1 MIKAQQI
8 LESISKVLRLDERN
22 MYDTEGVDYWIKEKF
37 YVVDEPIQKWL
48 ETRLRKY
55 VINDFPDV
63 KVIDHS
69 FTSPV
74 RRLPDWVEQ
83 AIQNGEEVVY
93 FDAGTREVRELKD
106 QISHVIDYFEYMLAN
121 YNEID
126 PRLRVRNLLDISVP
140 DAIRKSEEWTR
151 WMNKR
156 EFGNEE
162 GGYEEVLRVGNYKW
176 LRLLSTAQ
184 LNYEGKEM
192 QHCVGSYAHNVS
204 SRSCEIFSL
213 RDSND
218 EPHVTIEYRPSS
230 DEVNQIKG
238 KQNKAPIEK
247 YWDATI
253 QFLQFGAKKG
263 WFKKFKELE
272 NVGAVLHNGEVYPED
287 EAPEEYQLTKGLADA
302 VKRRDKNRVL
312 ELLKRGASVDAIV
325 SDQDETILMVASVW
339 YGNTEII
346 DIILDGHP
354 NLEAEDDNG
363 NTAIFYANDADV
375 AEKLRKAGA
384 NLHHKNKR
392 GNTAFTNL
400 SPVLSS
406 VYSSSIDEDLLKF
419 FLRHGFDIDEKDG
432 SGNTLLYNTL
442 SRNSIETANIL
453 VKYGADVDF
462 VGNNG
467 ETLLQK
473 NSSLV
478 MSSEGSP
485 PVLEF
490 LVTRGADPNTPIEY
504 DGTILIA
511 RLTRGDHFTAHL
523 LLDRGADPNVVDTY
537 NRTPLYHAI
546 SKCGRGIGMGGEQA
560 VVDIV
565 EHLIKRGADV
575 NKKSST
581 SPDYSP
587 LRVCF
592 ECGYA
597 TVAEIL
603 LKNGANPFLDWT
615 SPYAAALGT
624 GKKAEEFVRL
634 LLDYEVDLTVKDQ
647 EGWSGL
653 DYIEYHG
660 TEKMKDMARSS
671 TEENR

>member
-1 MIKAQQI
+1 MITAHHI
-8 LESISKVLRLDERN
+8 LESISQIFRLDERN
-22 MYDTEGVDYWIKEKF
+22 MYDTEAVDYWIKQKF
-37 YVVDEPIQKWL
+37 YVVDKSIQDWL

-55 VINDFPDV
+55 IINDFPDV
-63 KVIDHS
+63 RIIDHS
-69 FTSPV
+69 FTSPI

-83 AIQNGEEVVY
+83 AVNRGEEVVY
-93 FDAGTREVRELKD
+93 FEAGTREVRELQD

-151 WMNKR
+151 WMNKK

-162 GGYEEVLRVGNYKW
+162 GGYEEVLKIGGYKW
-176 LRLLSTAQ
+176 LRLLSAAQ

-192 QHCVGSYAHNVS
+192 QHCVGSYAHTVAS
-204 SRSCEIFSL
+204 QSCEIFSL

-218 EPHVTIEYRPSS
+218 EPHVTIEYRPSH
-230 DEVNQIKG
+230 DEVYQIKG
-238 KQNKAPIEK
+238 KQNKAPVEK

-253 QFLQFGAKKG
+253 QFLQLGVKKG

-272 NVGAVLHNGEVYPED
+272 NVGAILYDGEIYSEQD
-287 EAPEEYQLTKGLADA
+287 APEEYQLTQGLVDA
-302 VKRRDKNRVL
+302 VKKRDRKRVL
-312 ELLKRGASVDAIV
+312 ELIEMGADVNTVV
-325 SDQDETILMVASVW
+325 SFQDETLLMVVTSWGDPKILEKV
-339 YGNTEII
+339 
-346 DIILDGHP
+346 LDGNP
-354 NLEAEDDNG
+354 DLEAEDYHG
-363 NTAIFYANDADV
+363 NTALFFVTSADV
-375 AEKLRKAGA
+375 AEMLLRAGA
-384 NLHHKNKR
+384 KLNHKNKR
-392 GNTAFTNL
+392 GS
-400 SPVLSS
+400 SPFAGIMTSYDFDDS
-406 VYSSSIDEDLLKF
+406 EDLVKIFLKY
-419 FLRHGFDIDEKDG
+419 GSKVDEKDG
-432 SGNTLLYNTL
+432 YGNTAFYNAVSHSNL
-442 SRNSIETANIL
+442 KMARVL
-453 VKYGADVDF
+453 VERGADVDAI
-462 VGNNG
+462 GNNG

-490 LVTRGADPNTPIEY
+490 LVTRGANPNTPIDY

-523 LLDRGADPNVVDTY
+523 LLDRGADPNAVDHY
-537 NRTPLYHAI
+537 NRTPLYHAVT
-546 SKCGRGIGMGGEQA
+546 KCGQGIGMGGEQT

-565 EHLIKRGADV
+565 EYLIKRGADV

-587 LRVCF
+587 LRMCF
-592 ECGYA
+592 ERGYV

-624 GKKAEEFVRL
+624 GKKAEDFVRL
-634 LLDYEVDLTVKDQ
+634 LLDYEIDLTVKDH

-653 DYIEYHG
+653 DYIDHHG
-660 TEKMKDMARSS
+660 SEKMKEMVRASAKTS
-671 TEENR
+671 